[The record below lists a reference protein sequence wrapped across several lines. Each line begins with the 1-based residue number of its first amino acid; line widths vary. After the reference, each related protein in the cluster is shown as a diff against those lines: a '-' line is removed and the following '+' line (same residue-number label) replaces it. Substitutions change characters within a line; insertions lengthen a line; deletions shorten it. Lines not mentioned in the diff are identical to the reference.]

1 MILSI
6 DQILLVQYVRR
17 QLDQFF
23 PDNLP
28 TDEIEAYIDDVL
40 DRIVYCFSAINDK
53 YYTKDSQTYFNHL
66 NSDHYAMFLYFLSN
80 TLYRNGADV
89 RLCEKIFYL
98 NKMLHGID
106 VFYSVELPE
115 IFLFVHPLGTVLGR
129 AKYSDYFLVYQ
140 NCTIG
145 GNHDIY
151 PVLGKHVSVYNKAS
165 IIGNCKIG
173 DNCKIATNS
182 LILDYDLIDD
192 KIYIGTPNNCII
204 KKNRNPVHEW
214 K

>member
-115 IFLFVHPLGTVLGR
+115 IFCLFIHWARFLDGRNIQIIFSYIRTVRL
-129 AKYSDYFLVYQ
+129 AATMIFILFLVNMFLY
-140 NCTIG
+140 
-145 GNHDIY
+145 
-151 PVLGKHVSVYNKAS
+151 
-165 IIGNCKIG
+165 
-173 DNCKIATNS
+173 
-182 LILDYDLIDD
+182 
-192 KIYIGTPNNCII
+192 II
-204 KKNRNPVHEW
+204 KRQ
-214 K
+214 